1 MRVQQPTKLYYKPSE
16 IVRLGYPKIRVME
29 LARKIGRKSNP
40 EADRGFYYL
49 LTLSEVKKHFG
60 Y

>member
-1 MRVQQPTKLYYKPSE
+1 MTKLYYRPSE
-16 IVRLGYPKIRVME
+16 IVALGYPKLRVME
-29 LARKIGRKSNP
+29 LARKIGRKSRP

-49 LTLSEVKKHFG
+49 LTMEEVQKHFG